1 MECKTN
7 PPSLSSRIWICKE
20 RKEHSFWWVQRKS
33 SILFSLFKFLNWYF
47 VFWILLQRHP
57 PWGLYTKKENL
68 SSLENL
74 QISKD
79 KKVVK
84 DICFSTFLCF
94 WFFSPDFFTN
104 TGHTKNENVFV
115 KKSCE
120 ISLIKESFL
129 KNHLSRFA

>member
-1 MECKTN
+1 
-7 PPSLSSRIWICKE
+7 
-20 RKEHSFWWVQRKS
+20 
-33 SILFSLFKFLNWYF
+33 
-47 VFWILLQRHP
+47 
-57 PWGLYTKKENL
+57 L

-120 ISLIKESFL
+120 ISLIKESFFEEPFVSLCL
-129 KNHLSRFA
+129 KKGKFQRKIKGSFSSLEKNLN